1 LKLKLQAELED
12 VEKLGLLYQQVQG
25 MEGYE
30 VERVLYPIWG
40 KVEKLAALARKAEGK
55 RKALLEALL
64 AKISAT

>member
-1 LKLKLQAELED
+1 
-12 VEKLGLLYQQVQG
+12 

-55 RKALLEALL
+55 RKALLEGLL
-64 AKISAT
+64 ALMKDA